1 MSIVSLLFYLFGGFL
16 NSKLEKKKFYINNK
30 LTIELSPDWDTT
42 SKKIKVDNTIITETI
57 FFSPNS
63 DLNIKVYYFDVF
75 KDNTL
80 KKEADI
86 QDVSIK
92 FEDIMSKIEDK
103 KEYKIPNYK
112 SSKIKSYEYSYYEN
126 IKFYV
131 ITTGTFMKGHLLK
144 IDIVSTIKEETEKS
158 IYYLF
163 SIKEVVSNN

>member
-1 MSIVSLLFYLFGGFL
+1 M
-16 NSKLEKKKFYINNK
+16 
-30 LTIELSPDWDTT
+30 
-42 SKKIKVDNTIITETI
+42 
-57 FFSPNS
+57 
-63 DLNIKVYYFDVF
+63 
-75 KDNTL
+75 
-80 KKEADI
+80 
-86 QDVSIK
+86 SIK